1 MGIEMSTVETGIDA
15 GLVRAKRLE
24 NELETTENQEEVL
37 AEIANELPTDE
48 QVAPQF
54 ANLTELLKTRG
65 INYDLTTAAG
75 RQAFK
80 EEYTTA
86 VDAIRAKAKEDLLN
100 HPKNMDG
107 FGDHLDKA
115 A

>member
-65 INYDLTTAAG
+65 INFIAFMLSVVKPISFCHCLPNRGPYQSMPTAIFAMAAVITAA
-75 RQAFK
+75 
-80 EEYTTA
+80 
-86 VDAIRAKAKEDLLN
+86 
-100 HPKNMDG
+100 
-107 FGDHLDKA
+107 
-115 A
+115 